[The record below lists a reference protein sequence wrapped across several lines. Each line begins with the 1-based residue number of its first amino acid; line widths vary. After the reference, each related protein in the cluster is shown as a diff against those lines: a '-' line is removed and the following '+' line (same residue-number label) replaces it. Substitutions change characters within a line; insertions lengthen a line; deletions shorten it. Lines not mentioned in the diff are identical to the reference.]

1 MDGLV
6 TLAVSACLLG
16 LTVLLVVRSLARR
29 DLSTAPKDLL
39 RPEALDPAEWSK
51 DTVWSEDTEW
61 AGPLDRPD
69 AGSAGRVSGEPCER

>member
-39 RPEALDPAEWSK
+39 RPEALESTEWPE
-51 DTVWSEDTEW
+51 DEDTEW
-61 AGPLDRPD
+61 PGPLDRAGAD
-69 AGSAGRVSGEPCER
+69 AAGRVSGEPGERCER